1 MEHLDCVSEMPGDSS
16 NSSTAQIRTN
26 HQYQANRAPSNLAL
40 ILDGGPSAE
49 VNAEEA
55 PPTKKRSRTTDDYAQ
70 RKRVPVA
77 CQFCRLRKVKCD
89 NVRPSCG
96 YCLRHK
102 ARCIYGELDPPQID
116 SASNPTEATGS
127 DQKILAR
134 LDEIKDMLERLQ
146 VTTPASA
153 SAASSTTSPPI
164 SWNPPE
170 ILSQYPLTEAF
181 HSQPTTERGGPRCPK
196 PQASPLM
203 AFRCEAILK
212 WPALHSIVPEK
223 DLQMDSFL
231 LVPELDES
239 CGGHIAD
246 SEPNGHLLP
255 DRALT
260 PLCRKFLTVFHP
272 RNPILDGQKLLS
284 FAKDVDENGLRWNSA
299 SCLVM
304 LACAIAVTT
313 QPWRK
318 PPQSPRGLGDV
329 QTSVPFFE
337 NKAEAEGYF
346 LAAKKRLG
354 LIGDMLLDI
363 QCLFL
368 AFIYEKT
375 YFRHL
380 QAWFYLQQAASR
392 LQVRLH
398 KSGTRPWASFQSSEA
413 DHLHIEQRLFWSC
426 FRAEREFLFE
436 VDLPPSG
443 LAGLSYPDPLP
454 EPPITFSPVR
464 AEPEA
469 QELAPAN
476 YDSQLEER
484 GWCYYLAE
492 ISLRRTIDDTLC
504 HLFQDGESS
513 WLKNPSQLIHQ
524 FNESEKQRNIW
535 RQHLPS
541 IVQFDENVVPDNEF
555 AFGLRGRFLEW
566 HELILRPI
574 LYYILHLPCDQAA
587 PPECITLAE
596 RAVHLYTQRID
607 EYQHTLRHGGSWF
620 VTRRIFAYASMILA
634 AVRDPNRRISVP
646 STWKLA
652 VLTALRTLKFWG
664 RDAPDVRHMTATLD
678 HMYSAVCAEVREPLR
693 MD

>member
-1 MEHLDCVSEMPGDSS
+1 MLGDSS
-16 NSSTAQIRTN
+16 NPSIAQIRTN
-26 HQYQANRAPSNLAL
+26 HEYQANRAPSNLAL
-40 ILDGGPSAE
+40 ILDGDPSAE

-55 PPTKKRSRTTDDYAQ
+55 PPTKKRSRTTADYAQ

-102 ARCIYGELDPPQID
+102 AKCIYGELDPPQAD
-116 SASNPTEATGS
+116 SVSTSAEATGS

-146 VTTPASA
+146 VAAPASA
-153 SAASSTTSPPI
+153 STSGSTTSPTTA
-164 SWNPPE
+164 WNPPD
-170 ILSQYPLTEAF
+170 ILSQYTLTESSS
-181 HSQPTTERGGPRCPK
+181 SQPTAERDRARCPK
-196 PQASPLM
+196 PETSPLM

-212 WPALHSIVPEK
+212 WPALSSIVPEK

-231 LVPELDES
+231 LVPGPEES
-239 CGGHIAD
+239 CGNETVG
-246 SEPNGHLLP
+246 SESNGHLVP
-255 DRALT
+255 DRELT
-260 PLCRKFLTVFHP
+260 PLCRKFLTIFHP
-272 RNPILDGQKLLS
+272 RNPILDGQRLLS
-284 FAKDVDENGLRWNSA
+284 YAKDIDENGVRWNSA

-304 LACAIAVTT
+304 LASAIAVTT

-318 PPQSPRGLGDV
+318 PPQSPRGLGDA

-337 NKAEAEGYF
+337 NRTEAEGYF

-354 LIGDMLLDI
+354 LIGDTLLDI

-380 QAWFYLQQAASR
+380 QAWFYLQQAATR
-392 LQVRLH
+392 LQVLLL
-398 KSGTRPWASFQSSEA
+398 KSGTRPWASLQSSEPSNR
-413 DHLHIEQRLFWSC
+413 HIEQRLFWSC

-436 VDLPPSG
+436 IDLPASG
-443 LAGLSYPDPLP
+443 LGGLSYPDPLP
-454 EPPITFSPVR
+454 EPPVTLSAIQLESE
-464 AEPEA
+464 AEN
-469 QELAPAN
+469 LAPTN
-476 YDSQLEER
+476 YDAQLEER

-504 HLFQDGESS
+504 HLFQDGEDS
-513 WLKNPSQLIHQ
+513 WLRKPSQLIHQ
-524 FNESEKQRNIW
+524 FTESEKQRNIW
-535 RQHLPS
+535 RKHLPS

-574 LYYILHLPCDQAA
+574 LYYVLHLPCGQTV

-596 RAVHLYTQRID
+596 RAVHLYTLRID

-620 VTRRIFAYASMILA
+620 VTRRIFSYASMVLA
-634 AVRDPNRRISVP
+634 TVRDPSRRINAP
-646 STWKLA
+646 PTWKLA

-664 RDAPDVRHMTATLD
+664 RDAPDVRHMTTTLD
-678 HMYSAVCAEVREPLR
+678 HMYSAVCVEIGEPLG